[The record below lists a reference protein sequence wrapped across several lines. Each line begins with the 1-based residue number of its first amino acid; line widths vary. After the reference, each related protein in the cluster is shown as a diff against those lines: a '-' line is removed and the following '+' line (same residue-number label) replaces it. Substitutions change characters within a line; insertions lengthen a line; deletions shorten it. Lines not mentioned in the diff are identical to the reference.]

1 MKKILVYG
9 SYGYTG
15 KLIVE
20 QAVKAGMPLLLAGR
34 DEKQLRAQAEQHKL
48 EYRVFAVDETAKLD
62 AALQEVDA
70 VLHCAG
76 PFVLTFRQIAEA
88 CIRNKKHYVDI
99 SGEIEGFEALA
110 AMDEEAKRVGVML
123 LPGGGFDVVPS
134 DCLIAYTA
142 GKLPGATDLKLY
154 IKSIGSGVSR
164 GTARS
169 GVENS
174 HRAGRIRR
182 NGKIVSV
189 PNLYDSKDID
199 FGRGPSK
206 LVTMGW
212 GDVSTAYHS
221 TGIPNVTVY
230 MGFPKAM
237 ISMMKFT
244 KVAGPLLYSRTARNF
259 IKWLIGIFFAPGP
272 SREKN
277 KTGFAL
283 LIAEVTDGS
292 KTIRAKLRTPE
303 AYYLTGLTSVEIM
316 KRILANDLKPGFQTP
331 SKVYGAD
338 FIMLFAGVQREDL

>member
-15 KLIVE
+15 QLIVE
-20 QAVKAGMPLLLAGR
+20 HAIKQGLQMILAGR
-34 DEKQLRAQAEQHKL
+34 DEKQLGAQAEKYKL
-48 EYRVFAVDETAKLD
+48 EYRVFAVENTTALD

-76 PFVLTFRQIAEA
+76 PFVLTFRAMVEA

-110 AMDEEAKRVGVML
+110 AMDEDAKRAGVML

-142 GKLPGATDLKLY
+142 SKLPNATDLKLY

-169 GVENS
+169 GIENS
-174 HRAGRIRR
+174 HRQGRIRR
-182 NGKIVSV
+182 DGKIVGV
-189 PNLYDSKDID
+189 PNLYDSKEVD
-199 FGRGPSK
+199 FGRGPTR

-221 TGIPNVTVY
+221 TGILNVTVY
-230 MGFPKAM
+230 MGFPKVM
-237 ISMMKFT
+237 ISMMKFM
-244 KVAGPLLYSRTARNF
+244 KIAGFILYTRAAKNF
-259 IKWLIGIFFAPGP
+259 IKWMIGIFFAPGP

-277 KTGFAL
+277 KTGFSL
-283 LIAEVTDGS
+283 MIAEVTDG
-292 KTIRAKLRTPE
+292 KKIVRAKLRTPE
-303 AYYLTGLTSVEIM
+303 AYYLTALTSVEIM
-316 KRILANDLKPGFQTP
+316 KRILASEFKPGFQTP

-338 FIMLFAGVQREDL
+338 FIMQFDGIQREDI